1 MRYPSTTAE
10 VLRRRR
16 VIVAAATITLLLV
29 AGVTYA
35 VLLHRTSAS
44 HVAPA
49 DPSALSIASPTIA
62 SPAAGT
68 ARPDT
73 VLPALPPTSD
83 PEAFARQVAE
93 AIFAWDTTSL
103 LTRTDHIEQLVA
115 VADPS
120 GASTPG
126 LVFDLDTYL
135 PTQAAW
141 VELARYQTRQWLAID
156 AVTTPGTWATAQA
169 QAGDQLLP
177 GTTAHDPRHQAPRR
191 DLGRPTRR
199 LRPRRRLHDLHRLPA
214 LVPAVPAA
222 SPLDPRQAPGLTS
235 HG

>member
-177 GTTAHDPRHQAPRR
+177 GTTARTIHGTRHRAGIWE
-191 DLGRPTRR
+191 GRPVASDHDVAFTIFIVCQPSYPQCR
-199 LRPRRRLHDLHRLPA
+199 LLRLSILDK
-214 LVPAVPAA
+214 
-222 SPLDPRQAPGLTS
+222 PLD
-235 HG
+235 

>member
-29 AGVTYA
+29 AGVTNA
-35 VLLHRTSAS
+35 VQLHRTSAS

-177 GTTAHDPRHQAPRR
+177 GTTARTIHGTRHRAGIWE
-191 DLGRPTRR
+191 GRPVASDHDVAFTIFIVCQPSYPQCR
-199 LRPRRRLHDLHRLPA
+199 LLRLSILDK
-214 LVPAVPAA
+214 
-222 SPLDPRQAPGLTS
+222 PLD
-235 HG
+235 